1 MNMESYNAIY
11 CLGNLFMT
19 FVIYKYIH
27 IFYSDCRVNFGL
39 ERLAYLGYF
48 VLITLTYIYLKIPLT
63 NMAVNLITLFLI
75 AILYEGK
82 ISKAL
87 LSITII
93 YFSLMIIETL
103 VAFLTSILELNLL
116 SPFKYKSGF
125 GIVAINILSFSYVL
139 FVQGFKNVKTKY
151 PLPNVYWLSLITVPL
166 GTIVMLL
173 TVFTNNSVSR
183 TIIFICMASAFAINI
198 VTFYLYDKI
207 SDLLVAQMNRR
218 IIEEQN
224 RYYENQ
230 VEMMESALKNMRMLR
245 HDFKNKLSPLCELAK
260 SGKISELT
268 ERLSELTDMCRIT
281 KEYAVS
287 GNSTIDSIINF
298 KLQQAEKENIRI
310 RTDILIPADLT
321 VETFDMAV
329 ILGNFLDNAL
339 EAVVKTEDRWI
350 DIKIKY
356 TKGRLIIVI
365 SNSFD
370 GLVKKMQDSYI
381 TRKADEKNHGLG
393 LKSVQKAIQK
403 YDGAMQVFHDEKSFQ
418 VKVLMYMKLYN
429 WGGCHGTLSKCTNG

>member
-11 CLGNLFMT
+11 CLSNLFMT
-19 FVIYKYIH
+19 FVIFKYMH
-27 IFYSDCRVNFGL
+27 IFYSDCKVNYGL
-39 ERLAYLGYF
+39 ELLAYIGYF
-48 VLITLTYIYLKIPLT
+48 VLITFTYMFLKIPLA
-63 NMAVNLITLFLI
+63 NMAVNLIILFLI
-75 AILYEGK
+75 ALLYEGK

-116 SPFKYKSGF
+116 TPFKYKSGF
-125 GIVAINILSFSYVL
+125 GIVVINILSFSYVL
-139 FVQGFKNVKTKY
+139 LVQGFKNVKTKY
-151 PLPNVYWLSLITVPL
+151 PLPSVYWLSLITVPF
-166 GTIVMLL
+166 GTIIMLL
-173 TVFTNNSVSR
+173 SIFTNNSISR
-183 TIIFICMASAFAINI
+183 SIVFICMGSAFSINI

-230 VEMMESALKNMRMLR
+230 VEIMESALKNMRMLR
-245 HDFKNKLSPLCELAK
+245 HDFKNKLSPLCELAN
-260 SGKISELT
+260 SGKINELIA
-268 ERLSELTDMCRIT
+268 RLLELTDMCRIT

-287 GNSTIDSIINF
+287 GNSTIDSIVNF
-298 KLQQAEKENIRI
+298 KLQQAEKANIKI
-310 RTDILIPADLT
+310 TVDILIPADLS

-339 EAVVKTEDRWI
+339 EAVVQTGDRWI
-350 DIKIKY
+350 DLKIKY

-370 GLVKKMQDSYI
+370 GLIKKIDDIYM
-381 TRKADEKNHGLG
+381 TRKEDKKNHGLG
-393 LKSVQKAIQK
+393 LKSVQNAIQK
-403 YDGAMQVFHDEKSFQ
+403 YDGAMQVSHDGKRFQ

-429 WGGCHGTLSKCTNG
+429 WGGYHGTLSKCNNG

>member
-1 MNMESYNAIY
+1 MNMESYNAVY

-19 FVIYKYIH
+19 FVIYKYMH
-27 IFYSDCRVNFGL
+27 IFYSDCRVNFKL
-39 ERLAYLGYF
+39 ERLAYFGYF
-48 VLITLTYIYLKIPLT
+48 VVITLTYIYLKIPLANLT
-63 NMAVNLITLFLI
+63 VNLITLFLT
-75 AILYEGK
+75 ALLYEGK
-82 ISKAL
+82 TSKAL
-87 LSITII
+87 LSTTII
-93 YFSLMIIETL
+93 YFSLMMIETL

-116 SPFKYKSGF
+116 IPFQYKSGF
-125 GIVAINILSFSYVL
+125 GIVALNILSFSYVL
-139 FVQGFKNVKTKY
+139 LVQGFKNVKTKY
-151 PLPNVYWLSLITVPL
+151 PLPNVYWLSLITVPY
-166 GTIVMLL
+166 GTIIMLL
-173 TVFTNNSVSR
+173 TIFTNNSRSR

-260 SGKISELT
+260 SGKINELT
-268 ERLSELTDMCRIT
+268 ERLSELTDMCQIT

-298 KLQQAEKENIRI
+298 KLQQAEKKNIQI
-310 RTDILIPADLT
+310 KADILIPEDLS

-329 ILGNFLDNAL
+329 ILGNLLDNAL
-339 EAVVKTEDRWI
+339 EAVTQTGDRWI
-350 DIKIKY
+350 HIRIKY

-365 SNSFD
+365 NNSFN
-370 GLVKKMQDSYI
+370 GLAKKVEDHYI
-381 TRKADEKNHGLG
+381 TRKKDEKNHGLG

-403 YDGAMQVFHDEKSFQ
+403 YDGAMQVSHDEKGFQ
-418 VKVLMYMKLYN
+418 VKVLMYMNLNN
-429 WGGCHGTLSKCTNG
+429 WGGYHGTFSKCTNG